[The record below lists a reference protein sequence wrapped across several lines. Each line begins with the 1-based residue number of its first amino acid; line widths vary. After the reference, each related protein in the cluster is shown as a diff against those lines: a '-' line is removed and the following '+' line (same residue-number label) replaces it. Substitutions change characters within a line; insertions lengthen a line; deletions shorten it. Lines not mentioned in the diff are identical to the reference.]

1 MKLSASESRAVQLD
15 GFKLKSPRPAR
26 EDHEHRLVMQWARM
40 MNWGDGK
47 LSDVMHHSPNGG
59 KRSPREGAK
68 FKEMGTQAGFP
79 DFQIYVPRQGF
90 HGLFIELKARQGVV
104 SPLQKIV
111 LARLAA
117 NGYQTAV
124 CYGFDEA
131 KRVISDYMGLYC
143 GSVYSREHEEKLK
156 HKNGLGGGN
165 E

>member
-15 GFKLKSPRPAR
+15 GFTLKSPRPAR

-40 MNWGDGK
+40 MTWGDGK

-90 HGLFIELKARQGVV
+90 HGLFVELKAQKGVV

-131 KRVISDYMGLYC
+131 KRVISAYMGFNC
-143 GSVYSREHEEKLK
+143 ASRLARASEEELK
-156 HKNGLGGGN
+156 HKNSLGG
-165 E
+165 EDE